1 MCVGAL
7 VHARLQRV
15 VFATAE
21 PKAGSL
27 QSARQLM
34 APEAGYF
41 NHRFQW
47 QGGVLAEEASQQL
60 SAFFKHRRAFAAKH

>member
-7 VHARLQRV
+7 VHARFRRV

-34 APEAGYF
+34 AAEAGYF

-47 QGGVLAEEASQQL
+47 QGGVLAEEAKAQL
-60 SAFFKHRRAFAAKH
+60 QCFFKARRLAATP